1 MKKTLSA
8 IALLVAGTAT
18 GMAFAQAPGE
28 GPTETD
34 EGQLESPA
42 GPSDKI
48 RGELYGFAMLDM
60 GYNAGTI
67 QEDWYDTMRPT
78 QLPNSEAQKDCT
90 GAFKDKCK
98 FPTEGNTYASV
109 RQTRLGV
116 RGWFP
121 TEVGELYTLF
131 EFEMFGTGVDAGQT
145 TIRLRHAYGEL
156 GAFGAGQYWSPFMD
170 IDVFP
175 NSQEYW
181 GPSGMPFFRSV
192 QVRWMPIRG
201 TSNLTFALEK
211 PGAGRDPA
219 IDEVEEIIK
228 DRNLRARYPVPDLSA
243 AYKYQAGWGYVRIAG
258 ILRRIEWEDEVINDS
273 DGDLSGGTT
282 GWGVNLSAN
291 YKIGPNDS
299 VLKLLVMH
307 GEAVENYMND
317 AGGDIGLESD
327 GNGLE
332 GKPIPVTGTVLF
344 YDLYW
349 SDRFSSTIGF
359 STVDKQNTNKQA
371 PDSFEKSRY
380 ALVNIQFHPT
390 SQVMYGG
397 ELQYGRRENFSD
409 GWDYDAFK
417 VQFSARYM
425 FSFGLGREAY
435 PRKRF

>member
-1 MKKTLSA
+1 MNKELSA
-8 IALLVAGTAT
+8 IVLLAAGAAT

-34 EGQLESPA
+34 VGQLESPD

-67 QEDWYDTMRPT
+67 HEDWYDTMRPT
-78 QLPNSEAQKDCT
+78 QLPNSEAQKD
-90 GAFKDKCK
+90 GFEGS

-109 RQTRLGV
+109 RQSRLGV
-116 RGWFP
+116 KGWFP
-121 TEVGELYTLF
+121 TSVGELHTIF
-131 EFEMFGTGVDAGQT
+131 EFEMFGVGVDAGQT

-181 GPSGMPFFRSV
+181 GPNGMPFFRNI

-201 TSNLTFALEK
+201 ASNLTFALEK

-219 IDEVEEIIK
+219 TDEVEEILGG
-228 DRNLRARYPVPDLSA
+228 RNLRARYPVPDFSTS
-243 AYKYQAGWGYVRIAG
+243 YKFQGDWGYVRAAG
-258 ILRRIEWEDEVINDS
+258 ILRRIEWEDEA
-273 DGDLSGGTT
+273 GGGTVGDISGDAT
-282 GWGVNLSAN
+282 GWGINLSAN
-291 YKIGPNDS
+291 FKFGPNDS

-307 GEAVENYMND
+307 GEGVENYMND
-317 AGGDIGLESD
+317 AGGDIGLEID
-327 GNGLE
+327 GTTLE
-332 GKPIPVTGTVLF
+332 GKAIPVTGTVLF

-349 SDRFSSTIGF
+349 TKRWSSTFGF
-359 STVDKQNTNKQA
+359 STVDKENTNGQA
-371 PDSFEKSRY
+371 ANSFEKGRY
-380 ALVNIQFHPT
+380 ALVNLQFHPT

-397 ELQYGRRENFSD
+397 ELQYGKRENFDD

-417 VQFSARYM
+417 VQFSARYN
-425 FSFGLGREAY
+425 FSFGLGG
-435 PRKRF
+435 